1 MCIFCDII
9 KKNIGADLVYE
20 NNELIAISDIH
31 PKTPVH
37 ILIIPKKHV
46 ESIKNL
52 EEVDKEMIY
61 EIFKAARKIAEQ
73 KGLAGYKLIFNV
85 GKEGGQIINH
95 LHLHLLGGW
104 DNKSQSATDEI

>member
-9 KKNIGADLVYE
+9 KKNIRSDLVYE

-31 PKTPVH
+31 PKAPVH

-61 EIFKAARKIAEQ
+61 EIFKAAREIAEQ
-73 KGLAGYKLIFNV
+73 KGLSGYKLIFNV

-104 DNKSQSATDEI
+104 DNKSKSETNEV